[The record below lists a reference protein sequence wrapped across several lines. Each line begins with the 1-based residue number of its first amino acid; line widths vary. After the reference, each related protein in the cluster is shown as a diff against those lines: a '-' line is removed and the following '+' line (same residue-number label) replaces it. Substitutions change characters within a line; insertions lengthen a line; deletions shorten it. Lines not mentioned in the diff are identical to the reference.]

1 MKQDFVSKQDMKCRL
16 TNWLR
21 PYFPPPLWS
30 RYLQEKR
37 ESKSKQNILSVQE
50 ARKKKKKE
58 QDLGVQGDSCLVFE
72 SFKGKCWSHLAQI
85 LCEDSQEHAN
95 ISPYMVYDGI
105 NDARTWVNAWL
116 S

>member
-1 MKQDFVSKQDMKCRL
+1 MTKAI
-16 TNWLR
+16 
-21 PYFPPPLWS
+21 FPLPPLES
-30 RYLQEKR
+30 RQTKKKR
-37 ESKSKQNILSVQE
+37 ERKIEQNILSVQE
-50 ARKKKKKE
+50 ARKKRKKE
-58 QDLGVQGDSCLVFE
+58 EDLGVQGDSCLVFE

-85 LCEDSQEHAN
+85 LCENSQEHAN